1 MLSPCDNLRKSLCEI
16 HHTLSC
22 KLSCTASYI
31 LIYTLHGHNCAF
43 YSAIVTGG
51 IIMNGMEHTSAS
63 PHVTTITRFL
73 VPIAALIVFAVW
85 FSFTPPGL
93 LGKADAVGYAICHRI
108 DERSFQIGDRQLP
121 LCARCTGEFYAA
133 GISLLFFA
141 LLSPKKSGMPGWRLG
156 APLLLFL
163 AAFAIDG
170 TNSFFYLFKQTAG
183 GTLDHIPNLYIPN
196 NTLRLFTG
204 SGMGIALASILYP
217 AFNQSAWKDA
227 DPDRPLS
234 WKKLGILIGIILLVD
249 LAVLTEHPVILYPL
263 AILSVLGVLAL
274 LILVFSMVWVLIMRQ
289 ENEFGSLKQMW
300 MPFLAGT
307 TLAFLMISAIDL
319 LRFQLTGTWGAFP
332 LG

>member
-1 MLSPCDNLRKSLCEI
+1 MNAMEN
-16 HHTLSC
+16 
-22 KLSCTASYI
+22 ASAPPR
-31 LIYTLHGHNCAF
+31 LANF
-43 YSAIVTGG
+43 S
-51 IIMNGMEHTSAS
+51 
-63 PHVTTITRFL
+63 RFL
-73 VPIAALIVFAVW
+73 VPIAALLVFAAW

-141 LLSPKKSGMPGWRLG
+141 IVSPRKSGMPGWRLG

-163 AAFAIDG
+163 AAFGIDG
-170 TNSFFYLFKQTAG
+170 TNSFLYLLKQTSG
-183 GTLDHIPNLYIPN
+183 GALDQIPNLYIPN

-217 AFNQSAWKDA
+217 AFNQSAWKDP
-227 DPDRPLS
+227 DPERALS
-234 WKKLGILIGIILLVD
+234 WRKLGSLIGIILLID
-249 LAVLTEHPVILYPL
+249 LAVLTEHPIILYPI

-274 LILVFSMVWVLIMRQ
+274 LILVFSMVWLLIMRQ
-289 ENEFGSLKQMW
+289 ENEFASLSQMW
-300 MPFLAGT
+300 LPFLAGT

-319 LRFQLTGTWGAFP
+319 LRFSLTGTWGAFP
-332 LG
+332 MG

>member
-1 MLSPCDNLRKSLCEI
+1 
-16 HHTLSC
+16 
-22 KLSCTASYI
+22 
-31 LIYTLHGHNCAF
+31 
-43 YSAIVTGG
+43 
-51 IIMNGMEHTSAS
+51 MENTSVQPRS
-63 PHVTTITRFL
+63 TNISRFL
-73 VPIAALIVFAVW
+73 VPIAALLVFAVW
-85 FSFTPPGL
+85 FSITPPGL

-141 LLSPKKSGMPGWRLG
+141 ILSPKKSSMPGWKLG
-156 APLLLFL
+156 APLLIFL
-163 AAFAIDG
+163 AAFGIDG
-170 TNSFFYLFKQTAG
+170 TNSFLYLLKQTSG
-183 GTLDHIPNLYIPN
+183 GVLNQIPNLYVPN

-227 DPDRPLS
+227 KSDRALT
-234 WKKLGILIGIILLVD
+234 WKKLGILISLIFLID
-249 LAVLTEHPVILYPL
+249 LAILTEQPTVLYAI

-274 LILVFSMVWVLIMRQ
+274 LILVFSMVWVLMMRQ
-289 ENEFGSLKQMW
+289 ENEFTSLKQMW
-300 MPFLAGT
+300 LPFVAGT

-319 LRFQLTGTWGAFP
+319 LRFSLTGTWGAFP